1 MPWSARSPTERVA
14 DFPIGTMTQSMV
26 APLRRV
32 IVKRPEEAFRNEE
45 AIQNQWAGLGYLR
58 PPDLQIACDEHARL
72 VAHLRES
79 GAEVLELP
87 ADPRT
92 GLDSLYAHDPVLISD
107 SGAIVFQMGKNAR
120 RGEGPAYLDAL
131 NRWGISIL
139 GVVEGAGTAEAGDMI
154 WLDRQTLLVGRGFR
168 TNSFGLHALTALLEP
183 VGVRVIPVPLP
194 YFNGPQDVL
203 HLMSFMSLL
212 DDNLA
217 VVHRR
222 LIPVTL
228 FELLIQK
235 NIQLVDVPD
244 AEYDSMGCNVLAI
257 SPRNVLMIRGNPV
270 TKSRLEAAGC
280 TVSEF
285 DGSEICVPG
294 SGGPTCLTRPLL
306 RG

>member
-1 MPWSARSPTERVA
+1 MS
-14 DFPIGTMTQSMV
+14 QSMV

-32 IVKRPEEAFRNEE
+32 IVKRPEEAF
-45 AIQNQWAGLGYLR
+45 QNAETIEQQWAGLGYLS
-58 PPDLQIACDEHARL
+58 PPDFRIACEEHARL
-72 VAHLRES
+72 VALLRAA

-120 RGEGPAYLDAL
+120 RGEGHAYTDSLK
-131 NRWGISIL
+131 RWSVPIL
-139 GVVEGAGTAEAGDMI
+139 GVVEGGGTAEAGDMI
-154 WLDRQTLLVGRGFR
+154 WLDRHTLLVGRGFR
-168 TNSFGLHALTALLEP
+168 TNAIGLQALSALLEP
-183 VGVRVIPVPLP
+183 KGVQVIPVPLP

-217 VVHRR
+217 VIYRR
-222 LIPVTL
+222 LLPVPL
-228 FELLIQK
+228 FELLTER

-244 AEYDSMGCNVLAI
+244 EEYGSMACNVLAT
-257 SPRNVLMIRGNPV
+257 SPRNILMIRGNPI
-270 TKSRLEAAGC
+270 TRSRLQAAGC
-280 TVSEF
+280 TISEF
-285 DGSEICVPG
+285 DGREICVPG
-294 SGGPTCLTRPLL
+294 SGGPTCLTRPVL